1 MNPPEEPVGEAAKKL
16 EQSTANE
23 PTPAAPSPPAP
34 EAVAAAPIVPTSV
47 AVNIAPAAGDAEQ
60 QMRRL
65 SRRSFAALG
74 GAAAVGVGGWLWLR
88 LQSQDAGIPWF
99 LRRALNFNQRLA
111 ESYFKVSR
119 LAPTYSADQ
128 AQEPRANGK
137 YGLGDPKFDPAA
149 WKLKVEL
156 PNGKGVRE
164 FSLDQIKSLPRAEMV
179 TELKCIEGW
188 SVVVQWAGAR
198 LADFMTTYKL
208 GQRDAKGPQASPN
221 WFDYVQLETPDRGYY
236 VGLDM
241 ASAMHPQTLL
251 CYELNGKPLPLEHGA
266 PLRLVIPVK
275 YGIKNIKR
283 IGTIRFLD
291 TRPGDYWA
299 ERGYDWYAGL

>member
-1 MNPPEEPVGEAAKKL
+1 VPAPIETTPIAVNVAPATP
-16 EQSTANE
+16 STA
-23 PTPAAPSPPAP
+23 PAKPSLPLPA
-34 EAVAAAPIVPTSV
+34 IQ
-47 AVNIAPAAGDAEQ
+47 DAEQ

-65 SRRSFAALG
+65 SRRSFAAFG
-74 GAAAVGVGGWLWLR
+74 GAAAVGFGGWLWLR

-99 LRRALNFNQRLA
+99 LRRALHFNQRLA
-111 ESYFKVSR
+111 ESFFKVSR
-119 LAPTYSADQ
+119 LAPTYAADQ
-128 AQEPRANGK
+128 AQEPRANGQF
-137 YGLGDPKFDPAA
+137 GLSPKFDPSA
-149 WKLKVEL
+149 WKLKVEA
-156 PNGKGVRE
+156 PGGIGVQE
-164 FSLDQIKSLPRAEMV
+164 FSLDQIKMLPRTEMV

-198 LADFMTTYKL
+198 LADFLTTYKF
-208 GQRDAKGPQASPN
+208 GQRATNGPQGEPN

-251 CYELNGKPLPLEHGA
+251 CYELNGKALTLEHGA

-291 TRPGDYWA
+291 TRPADYWA
-299 ERGYDWYAGL
+299 ERGYDWYSGL

>member
-1 MNPPEEPVGEAAKKL
+1 MP
-16 EQSTANE
+16 SS
-23 PTPAAPSPPAP
+23 PT
-34 EAVAAAPIVPTSV
+34 
-47 AVNIAPAAGDAEQ
+47 AEQ

-65 SRRSFAALG
+65 SRRSFAVAG
-74 GAAAVGVGGWLWLR
+74 GAAAVGFAGWLWLK
-88 LQSQDAGIPWF
+88 LQAQNAGIPWF
-99 LRRALNFNQRLA
+99 LRKTLNFNAKVAQA
-111 ESYFKVSR
+111 YFSSSR
-119 LAPTYSADQ
+119 LSPVYSADQ
-128 AQEPRANGK
+128 ARDPRANGQF
-137 YGLGDPKFDPAA
+137 GLADPKFNPAQ
-149 WKLKVEL
+149 WKLKVEM
-156 PNGKGVRE
+156 PAGKASRG
-164 FSLDQIKSLPRAEMV
+164 FSLDDIKTLPRAEMI

-198 LADFMTTYKL
+198 LADFLSAHNL
-208 GQRDAKGPQASPN
+208 GLRDPNAPASPGN
-221 WFDYVQLETPDRGYY
+221 LFDFVQLETPDRGYY

-291 TRPGDYWA
+291 SRPADYWA

>member
-1 MNPPEEPVGEAAKKL
+1 MNPPEQPAGEAAK
-16 EQSTANE
+16 Q
-23 PTPAAPSPPAP
+23 PAPAPPPAP
-34 EAVAAAPIVPTSV
+34 VEPAPV
-47 AVNIAPAAGDAEQ
+47 AVNIAPAAGDAERE
-60 QMRRL
+60 MRRL
-65 SRRSFAALG
+65 SRRSFAAFG
-74 GAAAVGVGGWLWLR
+74 GAAAVGFGGWLWLR
-88 LQSQDAGIPWF
+88 LQGQDAGIPWF
-99 LRRALNFNQRLA
+99 LRRALRFNEGLS

-119 LAPTYSADQ
+119 LAPTYTADQ
-128 AQEPRANGK
+128 AREPRPNGK

-156 PNGKGVRE
+156 PAGKGVRE
-164 FSLDQIKSLPRAEMV
+164 FTLDQIKSLPRAEMV

-198 LADFMTTYKL
+198 LADFMTAYQL
-208 GQRDAKGPQASPN
+208 GLRDANGPQAPPN

-241 ASAMHPQTLL
+241 ASALHPQTLL

-291 TRPGDYWA
+291 TRPADYWA